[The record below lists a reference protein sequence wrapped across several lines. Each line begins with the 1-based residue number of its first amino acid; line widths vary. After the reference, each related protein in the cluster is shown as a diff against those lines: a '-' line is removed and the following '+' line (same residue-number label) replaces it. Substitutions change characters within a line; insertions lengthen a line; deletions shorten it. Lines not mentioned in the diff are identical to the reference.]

1 MEDVLIS
8 RKLSQKKK
16 DLVLLWNQV
25 VNQVCRQEAIQVQS
39 TKINLLW
46 FLHTVLSQNTISS
59 KEEAMVEVAI
69 MVDVEI
75 LQRIAGTTW
84 IDQEVIG
91 SMMSVSISNS
101 KGTVATVIVEVKV
114 VWEETTIGDI
124 GKVQAHLMSLDK
136 IQAHIT
142 NSISK
147 DAEMVEGVME
157 AQIIVDIAMI
167 EATTNNHL
175 TGRIGDLSVIGVGVE
190 IELAKN

>member
-1 MEDVLIS
+1 
-8 RKLSQKKK
+8 
-16 DLVLLWNQV
+16 
-25 VNQVCRQEAIQVQS
+25 
-39 TKINLLW
+39 
-46 FLHTVLSQNTISS
+46 
-59 KEEAMVEVAI
+59 MVEVATI
-69 MVDVEI
+69 VDVEI

-124 GKVQAHLMSLDK
+124 GKGQAHLMNLDK

>member
-1 MEDVLIS
+1 MEDVSIS
-8 RKLSQKKK
+8 RKLNPKKK
-16 DLVLLWNQV
+16 DLGLLWSQV
-25 VNQVCRQEAIQVQS
+25 VNQVCHQEAIQVQS
-39 TKINLLW
+39 TKISLLW
-46 FLHTVLSQNTISS
+46 FHHTVLSQNTISS
-59 KEEAMVEVAI
+59 KEEAMVEVAT

-84 IDQEVIG
+84 IGQEVIG
-91 SMMSVSISNS
+91 SMMSVNISNS

-124 GKVQAHLMSLDK
+124 GKGQAHLMSLDK

-147 DAEMVEGVME
+147 DAEMVEGAME

-175 TGRIGDLSVIGVGVE
+175 MGRIGDHSVTGVGVE